1 MGIYSSVKSI
11 GAVGAKRLTTKLKAF
26 QDTFTAAN
34 SASALP
40 QTTALW
46 VATSGTWGIDTNRA
60 YSTTAA
66 SSYPVASVDTNTKD
80 VVVKA
85 TSDVSSNAGHG
96 VSYWVTDSNNW
107 WGAHSIKSSYTA
119 APYSCPSG
127 GTLYGSTCTISSPAG
142 GGPYGVTSC
151 PSGGNPFG
159 WGCFNCCWVFS
170 YAATYTVQPAAYNC
184 NSYPGRTL
192 SGSQCVT
199 SYGATAS
206 TWYRHQIGVVKKT
219 AGAVSTVSTLEVANT
234 LTSTDYV
241 AYVQANT
248 QPASAI
254 ITAQM
259 NTGGTVAS
267 YTATAGTPE
276 RTNKHG
282 LMAGPSTLNQHTNTT
297 TFDYTPN

>member
-11 GAVGAKRLTTKLKAF
+11 GAVGAKRLTTKLKSF

-66 SSYPVASVDTNTKD
+66 SSYPIASVDTNIKD

-85 TSDVSSNAGHG
+85 TSDSSSNAGHG

-107 WGAHSIKSSYTA
+107 WGAHSIKSTFTA

-127 GTLYGSTCTISSPAG
+127 GTLYGSTCTISSPAA
-142 GGPYGVTSC
+142 GGPYGVTTC
-151 PSGGNPFG
+151 PNGGNPFG
-159 WGCFNCCWVFS
+159 WGCFNCCWVYS
-170 YAATYTVQPAAYNC
+170 YSATYYVQPAAYNC
-184 NSYPGRTL
+184 NAYPGRTL
-192 SGSQCVT
+192 SGGSCLT
-199 SYGATAS
+199 SYGGTAS
-206 TWYRHQIGVVKKT
+206 TWYRHEVGVVKKT
-219 AGAVSTVSTLEVANT
+219 AGSVSTVSTLQVADT
-234 LTSTDYV
+234 LTSTDYI

-248 QPASAI
+248 QTASAI

-267 YTATAGTPE
+267 YTATAGTPV

-282 LMAGPSTLNQHTNTT
+282 LMAGPSPVDQHTHTT